1 MNLSVAH
8 PWEQE
13 TRASFAAPAEPSSP
27 RDDVLFAW
35 TVVGTSG
42 WTAIDDERFDRFLLL
57 GPGTTSGWL
66 REPGPPPSQSVLAEL
81 RSRTQLTWAQL
92 ARALGVQRRSLHF
105 WARGERPSAANL
117 ERLMGIVGIVRAI
130 DRGDPSETTAVLLDS
145 RGDRPSAFALLC
157 EGRDNEVLE
166 LLRPHL
172 HHLSTGVRERT
183 RRPPQLGR
191 EERARRRGGLSPL
204 DRLDALHE
212 ADVPPLGQVI
222 ATIAIP
228 PRKG

>member
-1 MNLSVAH
+1 MNLCMAH

-13 TRASFAAPAEPSSP
+13 TRASFGAPAEPSSP
-27 RDDVLFAW
+27 RGDVLFAW

-42 WTAIDDERFDRFLLL
+42 WTAIDDDRFDCFLLF

-66 REPGPPPSQSVLAEL
+66 RETGPPPSQSVLAEL

-117 ERLMGIVGIVRAI
+117 ERLMGILGIVRAL
-130 DRGDPSETTAVLLDS
+130 DRGDPSETTAFLLES

-157 EGRDNEVLE
+157 EGRDDEVLE
-166 LLRPHL
+166 LLRPQ
-172 HHLSTGVRERT
+172 HHVTSSVRERP
-183 RRPPQLGR
+183 RRPPQLSS
-191 EERARRRGGLSPL
+191 EERARRGGGLSPL
-204 DRLDALHE
+204 DRLNALH
-212 ADVPPLGQVI
+212 DTDIPTMGQVI
-222 ATIAIP
+222 ATVAIP
-228 PRKG
+228 PRRG

>member
-1 MNLSVAH
+1 MNLCVAH

-13 TRASFAAPAEPSSP
+13 TRASFSAQAEPSSP
-27 RDDVLFAW
+27 RGDVLFAW

-42 WTAIDDERFDRFLLL
+42 WTAIDDERFDCFLLF

-81 RSRTQLTWAQL
+81 RSRTQLTWAQI

-117 ERLMGIVGIVRAI
+117 ERLMGILGIVRAI
-130 DRGDPSETTAVLLDS
+130 DRGDPSETTAFLLES

-157 EGRDNEVLE
+157 EGRDDEVLE
-166 LLRPHL
+166 LLRPH
-172 HHLSTGVRERT
+172 HHVSTVRRP

-204 DRLDALHE
+204 DRLDAGHNT
-212 ADVPPLGQVI
+212 DVPPMGQVI
-222 ATIAIP
+222 ATVAIP
-228 PRKG
+228 SR